1 MYNVIK
7 VGPKVEVVIE
17 GKNRAGT
24 NEFILCSKGFYGWCR
39 TIYMVLRKVYK
50 DLAKLLSHGGGEDS

>member
-1 MYNVIK
+1 MK
-7 VGPKVEVVIE
+7 EKIE
-17 GKNRAGT
+17 LGRIEPI
-24 NEFILCSKGFYGWCR
+24 EFILCSKGFYGWCR